1 MKDFT
6 SKGISL
12 ENMVGETPG
21 KEKGMTGKTSPK
33 TNQTV
38 ALTEDLKWELRTF
51 ASDHRCRGVKTLLE
65 TMIECFVRELRRAEG
80 VCAGNRDKLERFWRE
95 YVKK

>member
-21 KEKGMTGKTSPK
+21 KEKRYDRKNITQNEP
-33 TNQTV
+33 
-38 ALTEDLKWELRTF
+38 D
-51 ASDHRCRGVKTLLE
+51 RCTDGRSEMGVTD
-65 TMIECFVRELRRAEG
+65 VRFGPSLQGSQDTA
-80 VCAGNRDKLERFWRE
+80 
-95 YVKK
+95 

>member
-12 ENMVGETPG
+12 ENMVEETPG

-38 ALTEDLKWELRTF
+38 ALTEDCLLYT
-51 ASDHRCRGVKTLLE
+51 SDAADE
-65 TMIECFVRELRRAEG
+65 
-80 VCAGNRDKLERFWRE
+80 
-95 YVKK
+95 

>member
-21 KEKGMTGKTSPK
+21 KEKGMTEKTSPK
-33 TNQTV
+33 TN
-38 ALTEDLKWELRTF
+38 
-51 ASDHRCRGVKTLLE
+51 
-65 TMIECFVRELRRAEG
+65 
-80 VCAGNRDKLERFWRE
+80 
-95 YVKK
+95 

>member
-21 KEKGMTGKTSPK
+21 KEKGMTGKHHPK
-33 TNQTV
+33 
-38 ALTEDLKWELRTF
+38 RTRP
-51 ASDHRCRGVKTLLE
+51 SR
-65 TMIECFVRELRRAEG
+65 
-80 VCAGNRDKLERFWRE
+80 
-95 YVKK
+95 

>member
-1 MKDFT
+1 MKEFK
-6 SKGISL
+6 SNGISM

-21 KEKGMTGKTSPK
+21 KGKGASSK

-65 TMIECFVRELRRAEG
+65 TMIECFVREDGTLD
-80 VCAGNRDKLERFWRE
+80 RDKLEGFWRE
-95 YVKK
+95 YVEK

>member
-33 TNQTV
+33 TTRP
-38 ALTEDLKWELRTF
+38 L
-51 ASDHRCRGVKTLLE
+51 H
-65 TMIECFVRELRRAEG
+65 
-80 VCAGNRDKLERFWRE
+80 
-95 YVKK
+95 

>member
-38 ALTEDLKWELRTF
+38 ALTEDLKWESRHCLKR
-51 ASDHRCRGVKTLLE
+51 
-65 TMIECFVRELRRAEG
+65 
-80 VCAGNRDKLERFWRE
+80 
-95 YVKK
+95 

>member
-21 KEKGMTGKTSPK
+21 KEKGMTGKTHHPK
-33 TNQTV
+33 
-38 ALTEDLKWELRTF
+38 RTRPL
-51 ASDHRCRGVKTLLE
+51 H
-65 TMIECFVRELRRAEG
+65 
-80 VCAGNRDKLERFWRE
+80 
-95 YVKK
+95 

>member
-21 KEKGMTGKTSPK
+21 KEKGMTGKHHP
-33 TNQTV
+33 N
-38 ALTEDLKWELRTF
+38 EPD
-51 ASDHRCRGVKTLLE
+51 RCTDGRSEMGVTD
-65 TMIECFVRELRRAEG
+65 VRFGPSLQGSQDTA
-80 VCAGNRDKLERFWRE
+80 
-95 YVKK
+95 

>member
-12 ENMVGETPG
+12 ENMVGETLG

-38 ALTEDLKWELRTF
+38 ALTEDLNFVTPMVLRKWESR
-51 ASDHRCRGVKTLLE
+51 
-65 TMIECFVRELRRAEG
+65 
-80 VCAGNRDKLERFWRE
+80 
-95 YVKK
+95 

>member
-21 KEKGMTGKTSPK
+21 KEKGMTGKNITQNEP
-33 TNQTV
+33 
-38 ALTEDLKWELRTF
+38 D
-51 ASDHRCRGVKTLLE
+51 
-65 TMIECFVRELRRAEG
+65 RRADGRSEMG
-80 VCAGNRDKLERFWRE
+80 VTDVRFGPSLQGSQDTA
-95 YVKK
+95 

>member
-33 TNQTV
+33 KN
-38 ALTEDLKWELRTF
+38 WELRTF

-65 TMIECFVRELRRAEG
+65 TMIECFVKEDGTLD
-80 VCAGNRDKLERFWRE
+80 RDKLERFWRE

>member
-21 KEKGMTGKTSPK
+21 KEKGMNRKNITQNEP
-33 TNQTV
+33 
-38 ALTEDLKWELRTF
+38 D
-51 ASDHRCRGVKTLLE
+51 
-65 TMIECFVRELRRAEG
+65 RRADGRSEMG
-80 VCAGNRDKLERFWRE
+80 VTDVRFGPSLQGSQDTA
-95 YVKK
+95 